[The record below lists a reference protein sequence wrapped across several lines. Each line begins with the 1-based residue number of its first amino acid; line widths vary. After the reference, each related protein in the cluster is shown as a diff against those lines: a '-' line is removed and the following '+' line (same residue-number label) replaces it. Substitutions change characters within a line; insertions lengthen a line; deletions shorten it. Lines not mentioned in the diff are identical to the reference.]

1 MSQMG
6 KYCKV
11 YPISA
16 LREFEGWT
24 WIPQHDDEETG
35 IAKQNDNAVAVQA
48 DFSDYV
54 YLQDDYTVTS
64 GLLKSEGVIFNA
76 VTPEWIVFCKDR
88 LKFEMPFSESA
99 S

>member
-16 LREFEGWT
+16 LQEFEGWT
-24 WIPQHDDEETG
+24 SILQYDDEEIGT
-35 IAKQNDNAVAVQA
+35 INPNDNADAVEA

-64 GLLKSEGVIFNA
+64 GLFKDEAVIFNS
-76 VTPEWIVFCKDR
+76 VTPEWIAFCKDR
-88 LKFEMPFSESA
+88 LKFELPFSESA
-99 S
+99 T